1 MFRFLK
7 MQYQLGRVSA
17 EKLREY
23 CPRIITAE
31 QYEEITGRPF
41 AEPEPAAEPATVAPA
56 SKTSGKK

>member
-1 MFRFLK
+1 

-41 AEPEPAAEPATVAPA
+41 AEPEPAAEPAICALM
-56 SKTSGKK
+56 GF

>member
-41 AEPEPAAEPATVAPA
+41 AEPEPAAEPVAEGTEAPTA
-56 SKTSGKK
+56 

>member
-41 AEPEPAAEPATVAPA
+41 AEPEPLRREPPKPQNT
-56 SKTSGKK
+56 TF

>member
-31 QYEEITGRPF
+31 LYEEITGRPL
-41 AEPEPAAEPATVAPA
+41 AEPEPAAEPAICALMGV
-56 SKTSGKK
+56 